1 MQQPGRGA
9 GEAPEHDGR
18 RAARAFAQ
26 VSSGFWRGPTAVT
39 AWLLTFGLGTA
50 VLLSIGGNVGVS
62 MWNRWFFDALERRDG
77 DTAGWALLA
86 FLALAAAMTAV
97 SVCIVLSRETLQVR
111 WREWLTNSM
120 VDSWLGRQRF
130 YRLTVG
136 GGAITNPE
144 YRIADDIRWAT
155 EPLIDFLIGLLG
167 AVVSL
172 VTFIGML
179 WSVGGALSVGGTSI
193 PAYMVIA
200 ACVHGGLVT
209 VLMLAFGRTLPGRMA
224 ARNEAEAQFRFSL
237 MRVRENA
244 ESIAPGRRGGERA
257 SLGISFE
264 PVVMR
269 WMKVVRQ
276 DGQLTWILTGNGV
289 LLPVVP
295 ILLAAPKYLSGDL
308 SLGAVMQLATAYGPV
323 TAAIAWGVDNFR
335 AISNWHASA
344 RRVVELVDAMDALD
358 AEVDEDGRRGIAVA
372 SSADGRLRLD
382 RVAVASRDGELL
394 IAPADL
400 TLAPGEAV
408 LVTGESG
415 AGKTLLL
422 RAVAGLWPWGAGLVR
437 LPQGANLSYV
447 PQRGYVPLGSLRDA
461 LRYPHDHAAVPD
473 AAMIA
478 ALEHCGLAHL
488 APRLDETAR
497 WDQLLSAGERQRFA
511 CARVLAQRPDVVLL
525 DDALAPLDDDAQA
538 ELMALLRAELPRASF
553 LTMAQ
558 RDTLAPSHDRVLVL
572 HRAADGARLGS
583 AAVTPHPVRAG

>member
-1 MQQPGRGA
+1 MQQPGQAA
-9 GEAPEHDGR
+9 GDARESDGR

-26 VSSGFWRGPTAVT
+26 ASSGFWRGPTALT
-39 AWLLTFGLGTA
+39 AWLLTIALCAA

-62 MWNRWFFDALERRDG
+62 MWNRWFFDALERKDG
-77 DTAGWALLA
+77 ATAGLALVA
-86 FLALAAAMTAV
+86 FLALAAGMTAA
-97 SVCIVLSRETLQVR
+97 SVGIVLSRETIQVR
-111 WREWLTNSM
+111 WREWLTNRL
-120 VDSWLGRQRF
+120 VDTWLGRQRF

-155 EPLIDFLIGLLG
+155 EPIIDFLIGLLG

-172 VTFIGML
+172 VTFVGIL
-179 WSVGGALSVGGTSI
+179 WSVGGGLTVGGTAI
-193 PAYMVIA
+193 PAYMVLA
-200 ACVHGGLVT
+200 AFMHGGLVT
-209 VLMLAFGRTLPGRMA
+209 VLMLVFGHALPRRMA

-244 ESIAPGRRGGERA
+244 ESIALGQRGGERA
-257 SLGISFE
+257 RLGISFDA
-264 PVVMR
+264 VVMR

-295 ILLAAPKYLSGDL
+295 ILLAAPKYLSGEL
-308 SLGAVMQLATAYGPV
+308 TLGAVMQLATAYGPV

-344 RRVVELVDAMDALD
+344 RRVVELVDAMDVLD
-358 AEVDEDGRRGIAVA
+358 AELDEDGRRGIAVA
-372 SSADGRLRLD
+372 ASTDGRLHLD
-382 RVAVASRDGELL
+382 RVAVASRDGEPL

-400 TLAPGEAV
+400 ALAPGEAV

-447 PQRGYVPLGSLRDA
+447 PQRGFVPLGSLRDA
-461 LRYPHDHAAVPD
+461 LRYPHERAAVPD
-473 AAMIA
+473 AAMVA
-478 ALEHCGLAHL
+478 ALERCGLAHL

-497 WDQLLSAGERQRFA
+497 WDQVLSAGERQRFA
-511 CARVLAQRPDVVLL
+511 CARLLAQRPDVVLL

-558 RDTLAPSHDRVLVL
+558 RDTLAEAHDRVLLL
-572 HRAADGARLGS
+572 HRAVDVARLGS
-583 AAVTPHPVRAG
+583 ATVSPRPVRAS

>member
-1 MQQPGRGA
+1 MQRPGRGA
-9 GEAPEHDGR
+9 GEAQEANDDR
-18 RAARAFAQ
+18 RVARAFARA
-26 VSSGFWRGPTAVT
+26 SSGFWRGPTAVT
-39 AWLLTFGLGTA
+39 AWLLSIGLGLA

-77 DTAGWALLA
+77 GTASLALLA

-97 SVCIVLSRETLQVR
+97 SVCIVLSRETIQVR
-111 WREWLTNSM
+111 WRAWLTDRL
-120 VDSWLGRQRF
+120 VDAWLGRQRF

-136 GGAITNPE
+136 ASAITNPE

-155 EPLIDFLIGLLG
+155 EPIIDFLIGLLG

-172 VTFIGML
+172 VTFVGML
-179 WSVGGALSVGGTSI
+179 WSVGGALSVAGTSV

-200 ACVHGGLVT
+200 AGIHGGLVT
-209 VLMLAFGRTLPGRMA
+209 VLMLSFGRTLPGRMA

-244 ESIAPGRRGGERA
+244 ESIALTRRGGERA
-257 SLGISFE
+257 RLGISFE

-295 ILLAAPKYLSGDL
+295 ILLAAPKYLSGEL
-308 SLGAVMQLATAYGPV
+308 TLGAVMQLATAYGPV

-358 AEVDEDGRRGIAVA
+358 AEDGRHGIEVTA
-372 SSADGRLRLD
+372 SVDDGLHLD
-382 RVAVASRDGELL
+382 RVAVASRDGERL

-400 TLAPGEAV
+400 ALAPGEAV

-422 RAVAGLWPWGAGLVR
+422 RAVAGLWPWGSGGVR
-437 LPQGANLSYV
+437 LPPGASLSYV

-461 LRYPHDHAAVPD
+461 LHDDAAVSD
-473 AAMIA
+473 ADMVA
-478 ALEHCGLAHL
+478 ALERCGLAHL
-488 APRLDETAR
+488 ASRLGETAR
-497 WDQLLSAGERQRFA
+497 WDQVLSAGERQRLA

-525 DDALAPLDDDAQA
+525 DDALAPLDDDAQL
-538 ELMALLRAELPRASF
+538 ELMALLRAELPQARF
-553 LTMAQ
+553 LTVAQ
-558 RDTLAPSHDRVLVL
+558 RDTLAVAHDRVLVL
-572 HRAADGARLGS
+572 QRDADGAKLGP
-583 AAVTPHPVRAG
+583 AVALRPLQAGLAG